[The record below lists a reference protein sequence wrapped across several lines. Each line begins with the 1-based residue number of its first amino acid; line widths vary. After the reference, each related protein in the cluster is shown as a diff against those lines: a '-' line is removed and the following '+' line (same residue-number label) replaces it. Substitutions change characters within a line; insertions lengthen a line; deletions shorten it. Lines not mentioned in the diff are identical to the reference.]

1 MRAPWRFGHGWSMGC
16 RTAILAGGVAIAALM
31 TTSANAAVLITV
43 DKSTQRMTVQVD
55 GATRWQWKVSTGRT
69 GHDTP
74 AGSFRA
80 LSLDVDHHSRKY
92 DNAPM
97 PHSIFFTDLGHAI
110 HGSFAVSRLGT
121 RASHGCVRLDP
132 ANATRLFALV
142 GQQGMRNTTIIVA
155 NNAADAAARART
167 PAPSA
172 PTATATAAPSAPP
185 AHAVVPTIP
194 AGAIAMPPL
203 QLTLTPPPAATQ
215 PTYRQA
221 FLPQYP
227 EPPVAPTPYPPFPL
241 PWSVSGDLR

>member
-1 MRAPWRFGHGWSMGC
+1 MGC
-16 RTAILAGGVAIAALM
+16 RTAFLAGGAVIAALAGPC
-31 TTSANAAVLITV
+31 ANAAVLIMV

-74 AGSFRA
+74 AGTFGA
-80 LSLDVDHHSRKY
+80 LSLDANHHSRKY

-110 HGSFAVSRLGT
+110 HGSFAVSQLGT
-121 RASHGCVRLDP
+121 RASHGCVRLEP

-142 GQQGMRNTTIIVA
+142 GQQGMRNTTIIIA
-155 NNAADAAARART
+155 KNAADAAARART

-172 PTATATAAPSAPP
+172 PTATATAAAPSAQP
-185 AHAVVPTIP
+185 AYAAAPIIP

-203 QLTLTPPPAATQ
+203 QLTLTPPPAAPQ

-221 FLPQYP
+221 FLPQYA

>member
-1 MRAPWRFGHGWSMGC
+1 MGYRA
-16 RTAILAGGVAIAALM
+16 AILAGGVALAALAAS
-31 TTSANAAVLITV
+31 SANAAVLITV

-74 AGSFRA
+74 AGTFGA
-80 LSLDVDHHSRKY
+80 LSLDANHHSRKY

-110 HGSFAVSRLGT
+110 HGSFAVSQLGT
-121 RASHGCVRLDP
+121 RASHGCVRLEP

-142 GQQGMRNTTIIVA
+142 GQQGMRNTTIIIA
-155 NNAADAAARART
+155 KNAADAAARART

-172 PTATATAAPSAPP
+172 PTATATAAPTVQPV
-185 AHAVVPTIP
+185 HAAVPTIP
-194 AGAIAMPPL
+194 AGMIAMPPL
-203 QLTLTPPPAATQ
+203 QLTLTLPPAAQ

-221 FLPQYP
+221 FLPQYG
-227 EPPVAPTPYPPFPL
+227 EPPVPPTPYPPFPL